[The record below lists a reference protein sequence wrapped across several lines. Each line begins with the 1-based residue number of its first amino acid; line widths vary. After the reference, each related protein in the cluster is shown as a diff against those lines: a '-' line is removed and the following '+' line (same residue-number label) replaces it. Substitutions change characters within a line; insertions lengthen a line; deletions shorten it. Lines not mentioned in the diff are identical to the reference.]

1 MAAETN
7 TKIPAP
13 LYAAAAVGDMA
24 YQRLRKLPTTVSEL
38 RDRMSGADLDVE
50 RLRGAAERVERL
62 RDAAQRN
69 VATLV
74 TNAQAAQERAQAI
87 YTDLVAR
94 GEEVVRGRRVIHAT
108 IGVEPEAAT
117 SAPAAQDKTGATNE
131 AKGGAT
137 PGAEPRATTK
147 PAKRTRP
154 AAK

>member
-38 RDRMSGADLDVE
+38 RERMSGADLDVD

-74 TNAQAAQERAQAI
+74 NNAQAAPERAQAI

-108 IGVEPEAAT
+108 IGIQPDAAA
-117 SAPAAQDKTGATNE
+117 SAEDKNE

-137 PGAEPRATTK
+137 ADDGPQATTK

>member
-13 LYAAAAVGDMA
+13 LYAAAAVGDIA
-24 YQRLRKLPTTVSEL
+24 YQRLRKLPATVTEL
-38 RDRMSGADLDVE
+38 RGRVSGADLDVD
-50 RLRGAAERVERL
+50 RLRGGAGGHVERL
-62 RDAAQRN
+62 RSAAQRN
-69 VATLV
+69 VSTLV

-108 IGVEPEAAT
+108 IGIEPEATDAT
-117 SAPAAQDKTGATNE
+117 ESAHTT
-131 AKGGAT
+131 
-137 PGAEPRATTK
+137 AEPEATAKPASK

-154 AAK
+154 DAK

>member
-24 YQRLRKLPTTVSEL
+24 YQRLRKLPTTVAEL
-38 RDRMSGADLDVE
+38 RGRVADTDLDVD

-69 VATLV
+69 VTALV

-108 IGVEPEAAT
+108 IGIEQETTA
-117 SAPAAQDKTGATNE
+117 SAPAEGETESGKAE
-131 AKGGAT
+131 AKKTA
-137 PGAEPRATTK
+137 AK
-147 PAKRTRP
+147 PAKRTKP